1 MTPTTPLQIYGKTFS
16 GSAPENYERFFVPA
30 IGGPLATDLVHAA
43 ALRPGEQVLDV
54 ACGTGIVARLAAAQ
68 VGPTGSVAGVD
79 MTAGMLTVARTAATA
94 PIPIRWYETTAE
106 AMPLPDDAF
115 DVVFCQLGLQ
125 FVADKAAALRE
136 MRRVLVPGGR
146 IYVSVPTPTRFF
158 NVLENALARHVP
170 DAAPFVRRV
179 FSLNDPTVLET
190 LFRDAGFKDVVIH
203 SISKQ
208 LRLPSPQE
216 FVWQYLSCTPLAGAM
231 LDLDPAV
238 RTALEH
244 DVVEGWREW
253 VQDGGL
259 TYSQSILLAN
269 AGRMD

>member
-1 MTPTTPLQIYGKTFS
+1 MTSTTPLQIYGKTFS

-30 IGGPLATDLVHAA
+30 IGGPLATDLVNAA

-54 ACGTGIVARLAAAQ
+54 ACGIVARRAAEQ

-79 MTAGMLTVARTAATA
+79 MNAAMLEVARSATTAA
-94 PIPIRWYETTAE
+94 IRWYETTAE

-158 NVLENALARHVP
+158 NVLEKALARHVP
-170 DAAPFVRRV
+170 DAAPFVRLV
-179 FSLNDPTVLET
+179 FAVNDPQALEA
-190 LFRDAGFKDVVIH
+190 LFRDAGFEDVVIH
-203 SISKQ
+203 PISKQ

-216 FVWQYLSCTPLAGAM
+216 FVWQYLSCTPLASAM
-231 LDLDPAV
+231 LDLDATV

-244 DVVEGWREW
+244 DVVEGWQEW
-253 VQDGGL
+253 VQDGGI
-259 TYSQSILLAN
+259 THSQPVLLATGG
-269 AGRMD
+269 A